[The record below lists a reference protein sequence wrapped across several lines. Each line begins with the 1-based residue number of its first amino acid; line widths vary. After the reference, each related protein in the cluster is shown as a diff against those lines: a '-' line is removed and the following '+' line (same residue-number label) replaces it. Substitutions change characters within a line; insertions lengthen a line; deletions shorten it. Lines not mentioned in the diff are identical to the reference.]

1 MTTHWKTMR
10 QQFDNLASRLTVTVN
25 EVQARMESGRLEK
38 DPAAVALGASVR
50 VYLRSWAVERAGGKF
65 NRKLNRR

>member
-1 MTTHWKTMR
+1 VTTHWKTMR

-50 VYLRSWAVERAGGKF
+50 MYLLSS
-65 NRKLNRR
+65 